1 MTSFESVLITGGAG
15 YVGSVLTNE
24 LVKKKIRVK
33 VIDSLVFGDSGIST
47 LIDSKEIEF
56 FNIATC
62 LNELNIAICQSTV
75 FLKSV
80 IKWESVPLL
89 LKN

>member
-1 MTSFESVLITGGAG
+1 MSGNSIMTSFESVLITGGAG

-33 VIDSLVFGDSGIST
+33 VSDSLVFGDSGIST

-56 FNIATC
+56 FNIDIRQTDKISSI
-62 LNELNIAICQSTV
+62 LNKFY
-75 FLKSV
+75 FLR
-80 IKWESVPLL
+80 
-89 LKN
+89 